1 MPLLCHGPHGFQNRT
16 ADRDRGL
23 ETCLETVPR
32 QRLETP
38 NTAIFTKVVYL
49 FRIGP
54 YKLVDLCKWSA
65 FVNNRTMRDNCSAAP
80 RLQHCVEITSV
91 SFTVSAV
98 LSRSRLGLEG
108 NCLGLV
114 LVSAD
119 SENKCLCLV
128 SVSNTN
134 CLVSVSS
141 RLKLSRTQHW
151 WVYQLANQIINQI
164 ITKLCNYNRNKE
176 IIYELNETGLRAR
189 CFCLHSR
196 GMIGLPKQSN
206 LQPAFIFL
214 TLLSNVFLHQH
225 LGELDV
231 IEAEVIEALKDRV
244 RLHNRFQNNYQWL
257 SVLNCLFCIVSNS
270 NRYEIHWDKVWKI
283 ASKLWWWKEWKRQ
296 PKLVTKS

>member
-1 MPLLCHGPHGFQNRT
+1 MFKQQTYQTQRSKSTLFAAIVSRSSRIAKSDGRPGSRS
-16 ADRDRGL
+16 RDMSRDC
-23 ETCLETVPR
+23 TKT
-32 QRLETP
+32 RLEIP

-54 YKLVDLCKWSA
+54 YILVDLCKWSA
-65 FVNNRTMRDNCSAAP
+65 FVKNRTMRDNCSAAP

-141 RLKLSRTQHW
+141 RLKLSRTQHCNLHSFY
-151 WVYQLANQIINQI
+151 VFNFSIIN
-164 ITKLCNYNRNKE
+164 KLFPCN
-176 IIYELNETGLRAR
+176 
-189 CFCLHSR
+189 
-196 GMIGLPKQSN
+196 
-206 LQPAFIFL
+206 IF
-214 TLLSNVFLHQH
+214 SCQ
-225 LGELDV
+225 
-231 IEAEVIEALKDRV
+231 
-244 RLHNRFQNNYQWL
+244 
-257 SVLNCLFCIVSNS
+257 
-270 NRYEIHWDKVWKI
+270 
-283 ASKLWWWKEWKRQ
+283 
-296 PKLVTKS
+296 

>member
-1 MPLLCHGPHGFQNRT
+1 MLMYDFFKINDEDVISYWGGGCNMGRVNAHRVTIPFNLYAVVVRLTGHWNVNKNWVITPRLGNRNHLSPTRSGRTKTLWLELAHFFTLLNIVTQVRCVLPLLFSGVTPSRGQIQHRHTPLLLSLCFAKIRT
-16 ADRDRGL
+16 WSLATTYTLHIHTPSVTLWCRFCVTVLTDFRIGRPTGL
-23 ETCLETVPR
+23 AVSRHVSRPR
-32 QRLETP
+32 HPTLRFLRKL
-38 NTAIFTKVVYL
+38 FTF

-98 LSRSRLGLEG
+98 LSRSRSRLGLEG

-141 RLKLSRTQHW
+141 WLKLSRTQHW
-151 WVYQLANQIINQI
+151 
-164 ITKLCNYNRNKE
+164 
-176 IIYELNETGLRAR
+176 
-189 CFCLHSR
+189 
-196 GMIGLPKQSN
+196 
-206 LQPAFIFL
+206 
-214 TLLSNVFLHQH
+214 
-225 LGELDV
+225 
-231 IEAEVIEALKDRV
+231 
-244 RLHNRFQNNYQWL
+244 
-257 SVLNCLFCIVSNS
+257 
-270 NRYEIHWDKVWKI
+270 
-283 ASKLWWWKEWKRQ
+283 
-296 PKLVTKS
+296 

>member
-1 MPLLCHGPHGFQNRT
+1 MSRSSQISESDGRPGSRSR
-16 ADRDRGL
+16 DMSRDR
-23 ETCLETVPR
+23 T
-32 QRLETP
+32 ETP

-134 CLVSVSS
+134 CLVSAEAVSDPTLIEYNIHVHVCTGTCTCTRIVAITRG
-141 RLKLSRTQHW
+141 RLSKWRQV
-151 WVYQLANQIINQI
+151 VY
-164 ITKLCNYNRNKE
+164 
-176 IIYELNETGLRAR
+176 
-189 CFCLHSR
+189 
-196 GMIGLPKQSN
+196 
-206 LQPAFIFL
+206 
-214 TLLSNVFLHQH
+214 
-225 LGELDV
+225 
-231 IEAEVIEALKDRV
+231 
-244 RLHNRFQNNYQWL
+244 
-257 SVLNCLFCIVSNS
+257 NS
-270 NRYEIHWDKVWKI
+270 PHVY
-283 ASKLWWWKEWKRQ
+283 
-296 PKLVTKS
+296 

>member
-1 MPLLCHGPHGFQNRT
+1 MSRSSRISESDDRPGSRSRERT
-16 ADRDRGL
+16 
-23 ETCLETVPR
+23 ET
-32 QRLETP
+32 RLETP

-49 FRIGP
+49 FRISP

-141 RLKLSRTQHW
+141 RLKLSRTQHCYI
-151 WVYQLANQIINQI
+151 VRSLYKK
-164 ITKLCNYNRNKE
+164 TKWDPGESGATKDPGASGLSE
-176 IIYELNETGLRAR
+176 ILVQE
-189 CFCLHSR
+189 
-196 GMIGLPKQSN
+196 
-206 LQPAFIFL
+206 
-214 TLLSNVFLHQH
+214 HQM
-225 LGELDV
+225 G
-231 IEAEVIEALKDRV
+231 
-244 RLHNRFQNNYQWL
+244 
-257 SVLNCLFCIVSNS
+257 S
-270 NRYEIHWDKVWKI
+270 
-283 ASKLWWWKEWKRQ
+283 
-296 PKLVTKS
+296 

>member
-1 MPLLCHGPHGFQNRT
+1 MNKHTKLNAVNYNTICRFCVTVLTDFRIGRPT
-16 ADRDRGL
+16 GL
-23 ETCLETVPR
+23 AVSRHVSRPR
-32 QRLETP
+32 HVSRHPTLRFLRKL
-38 NTAIFTKVVYL
+38 FTF

-141 RLKLSRTQHW
+141 QLKLSRTQHW
-151 WVYQLANQIINQI
+151 CSVTNQSKMNICTSKN
-164 ITKLCNYNRNKE
+164 
-176 IIYELNETGLRAR
+176 
-189 CFCLHSR
+189 
-196 GMIGLPKQSN
+196 
-206 LQPAFIFL
+206 FL
-214 TLLSNVFLHQH
+214 FSP
-225 LGELDV
+225 
-231 IEAEVIEALKDRV
+231 
-244 RLHNRFQNNYQWL
+244 FQ
-257 SVLNCLFCIVSNS
+257 
-270 NRYEIHWDKVWKI
+270 
-283 ASKLWWWKEWKRQ
+283 
-296 PKLVTKS
+296 T

>member
-1 MPLLCHGPHGFQNRT
+1 MSRSSRISESDGRPGSRSR
-16 ADRDRGL
+16 DMSRDRT
-23 ETCLETVPR
+23 ET
-32 QRLETP
+32 RLETP

-65 FVNNRTMRDNCSAAP
+65 FVNDRTMRDNCSAAP

-141 RLKLSRTQHW
+141 RLKLSRTQHC
-151 WVYQLANQIINQI
+151 QLY
-164 ITKLCNYNRNKE
+164 ITR
-176 IIYELNETGLRAR
+176 T
-189 CFCLHSR
+189 
-196 GMIGLPKQSN
+196 
-206 LQPAFIFL
+206 
-214 TLLSNVFLHQH
+214 
-225 LGELDV
+225 
-231 IEAEVIEALKDRV
+231 
-244 RLHNRFQNNYQWL
+244 
-257 SVLNCLFCIVSNS
+257 
-270 NRYEIHWDKVWKI
+270 
-283 ASKLWWWKEWKRQ
+283 
-296 PKLVTKS
+296 

>member
-1 MPLLCHGPHGFQNRT
+1 MSRSSRISESDGRT
-16 ADRDRGL
+16 GSRSRDMSRDRT
-23 ETCLETVPR
+23 ET
-32 QRLETP
+32 RLETP

-141 RLKLSRTQHW
+141 RLKLSRTQNTSA
-151 WVYQLANQIINQI
+151 YIYNQS
-164 ITKLCNYNRNKE
+164 L
-176 IIYELNETGLRAR
+176 
-189 CFCLHSR
+189 
-196 GMIGLPKQSN
+196 
-206 LQPAFIFL
+206 
-214 TLLSNVFLHQH
+214 
-225 LGELDV
+225 
-231 IEAEVIEALKDRV
+231 
-244 RLHNRFQNNYQWL
+244 
-257 SVLNCLFCIVSNS
+257 
-270 NRYEIHWDKVWKI
+270 
-283 ASKLWWWKEWKRQ
+283 
-296 PKLVTKS
+296 

>member
-1 MPLLCHGPHGFQNRT
+1 MS
-16 ADRDRGL
+16 RDRT
-23 ETCLETVPR
+23 ET
-32 QRLETP
+32 RLETP
-38 NTAIFTKVVYL
+38 NTAIITKVVYL
-49 FRIGP
+49 FRICP

-141 RLKLSRTQHW
+141 RLKLSRTQLNVLNRRPFGRFSASSFCDFFLW
-151 WVYQLANQIINQI
+151 PLAISPHFSLFWQKQPFDFWDV
-164 ITKLCNYNRNKE
+164 LHEENY
-176 IIYELNETGLRAR
+176 
-189 CFCLHSR
+189 S
-196 GMIGLPKQSN
+196 
-206 LQPAFIFL
+206 
-214 TLLSNVFLHQH
+214 
-225 LGELDV
+225 
-231 IEAEVIEALKDRV
+231 
-244 RLHNRFQNNYQWL
+244 L
-257 SVLNCLFCIVSNS
+257 SV
-270 NRYEIHWDKVWKI
+270 
-283 ASKLWWWKEWKRQ
+283 SKYD
-296 PKLVTKS
+296 